1 MSEPPATGTLR
12 RSLGRW
18 DLTAIGVNQVIGGAI
33 FLMPSQVV
41 AAVGAWSPLA
51 FVLAGAASM
60 LVALAFAEVSSRF
73 DGTGGAYL
81 FTRTA
86 FGRFVGFEVGWMQWF
101 TRVTSHASVANGIA
115 LALGYYL
122 PAMASGAARA
132 LLLTGLFA
140 CFAWINVR
148 GIRQSALVVNTLTIG
163 KLIPLG
169 LFILLGLPHFPAA
182 FDAPLPAIGLADAS
196 GAALL
201 LIFVFGGFD
210 VVPVPSGEA
219 HDPRRHVPFAL
230 VTTIL
235 IVTVVMTAAQVVCMA
250 VVDDLARSTTPVAD
264 AAAMLAGPVGALII
278 GVGSIVSMLGNNAGQ
293 VLTGSRML
301 YAMAEHGDL
310 PALFARINPR
320 FRTPAVAIVF
330 TSVLAWVLALSGSF
344 AVLATT
350 SAVAR
355 LVTYSGT
362 AAATLALRRG
372 RPDVGPAHFR
382 APGGAAVPVLAILV
396 SLVILAG
403 ASRAQLFG
411 GAAALAAG
419 AALFLVSPARGE
431 GAREGHPG
439 DA

>member
-1 MSEPPATGTLR
+1 MAAPPASGTLR

-18 DLTAIGVNQVIGGAI
+18 DLTAIGINQVIGGAI

-41 AAVGAWSPLA
+41 AVIGGWSPMA
-51 FVLAGAASM
+51 FVLAGGASM

-115 LALGYYL
+115 LALGYYA
-122 PAMASGAARA
+122 PAMAGGAPRV
-132 LLLTGLFA
+132 LLLTVLFA
-140 CFAWINVR
+140 FFAWVNVR
-148 GIRQSALVVNTLTIG
+148 GIRLSALVVNTLTIG
-163 KLIPLG
+163 KLVPLG
-169 LFILLGLPHFPAA
+169 LFILVGLPHVPAA
-182 FDAPLPAIGLADAS
+182 FEGPLPAIGLADAS
-196 GAALL
+196 AAALL

-219 HDPRRHVPFAL
+219 SDPRRHVPFAL
-230 VTTIL
+230 VWTII
-235 IVTVVMTAAQVVCMA
+235 IVTVVMTAAQVVSMA
-250 VVDDLARSTTPVAD
+250 VVDDLARSATPVAD
-264 AAAMLAGPVGALII
+264 AAAVLAGAAGALVI

-301 YAMAEHGDL
+301 YAMAEQGDL
-310 PALFARINPR
+310 PGVFARIHPR
-320 FRTPAVAIVF
+320 FRTPALAIVF
-330 TSVLAWVLALSGSF
+330 TSVLAWVLAISGSF

-355 LVTYSGT
+355 LVAYTGT
-362 AAATLALRRG
+362 AASTLALRRE
-372 RPDVGPAHFR
+372 RPDVGPARFR
-382 APGGAAVPVLAILV
+382 APGGALIPILAILV

-403 ASRAQLFG
+403 ASRAQLLG
-411 GAAALAAG
+411 GAIALAAG
-419 AALFLVSPARGE
+419 AALFLVSPARR
-431 GAREGHPG
+431 AQ
-439 DA
+439 

>member
-1 MSEPPATGTLR
+1 MAAPPASGTLR

-18 DLTAIGVNQVIGGAI
+18 DLTAIGINQVIGGAI

-41 AAVGAWSPLA
+41 AVIGGWSPMA
-51 FVLAGAASM
+51 FVLAGGASM

-115 LALGYYL
+115 LALGYYA
-122 PAMASGAARA
+122 PAMAGGARRV
-132 LLLTGLFA
+132 LLLTALFA
-140 CFAWINVR
+140 FFAWVNVR
-148 GIRQSALVVNTLTIG
+148 GIRLSALVVNTLTIG
-163 KLIPLG
+163 KLVPLG
-169 LFILLGLPHFPAA
+169 LFILVGLPHVPAA
-182 FDAPLPAIGLADAS
+182 FEGPLPAIGLADAS
-196 GAALL
+196 AAALL

-219 HDPRRHVPFAL
+219 SDPRRHVPFAL
-230 VTTIL
+230 VWTII
-235 IVTVVMTAAQVVCMA
+235 IVTVVMTAAQVVSMA
-250 VVDDLARSTTPVAD
+250 VVDDLARSATPVAD
-264 AAAMLAGPVGALII
+264 AAAVLAGAAGALVI

-301 YAMAEHGDL
+301 YAMAEQGDL
-310 PALFARINPR
+310 PGVFARIHPR
-320 FRTPAVAIVF
+320 FRTPALAIVF
-330 TSVLAWVLALSGSF
+330 TSVLAWVLAISGSF

-355 LVTYSGT
+355 LVAYTGT
-362 AAATLALRRG
+362 AASTLALRRE
-372 RPDVGPAHFR
+372 RPDVGPARFR
-382 APGGAAVPVLAILV
+382 APGGALIPILAILV

-403 ASRAQLFG
+403 ASRAQLLG
-411 GAAALAAG
+411 GAIALAAG
-419 AALFLVSPARGE
+419 AALFLVSPARR
-431 GAREGHPG
+431 AQ
-439 DA
+439 

>member
-1 MSEPPATGTLR
+1 MAAPPASGTLR

-18 DLTAIGVNQVIGGAI
+18 DLTAIGINQVIGGAI

-41 AAVGAWSPLA
+41 AVIGGWSPMA
-51 FVLAGAASM
+51 FVLAGGASM

-115 LALGYYL
+115 LALGYYA
-122 PAMASGAARA
+122 PAMAGGARRV
-132 LLLTGLFA
+132 LLLTALFA
-140 CFAWINVR
+140 FFAWVNVR
-148 GIRQSALVVNTLTIG
+148 GIRLSALVVNTLTIG
-163 KLIPLG
+163 KLVPLG
-169 LFILLGLPHFPAA
+169 LFILVGLPHVPAA
-182 FDAPLPAIGLADAS
+182 FDGPLPAIGLADAS
-196 GAALL
+196 AAALL

-219 HDPRRHVPFAL
+219 SDPRRHVPFAL
-230 VTTIL
+230 VWTII
-235 IVTVVMTAAQVVCMA
+235 IVTVVMTAAQVVSMA
-250 VVDDLARSTTPVAD
+250 VVDDLARSATPVAD
-264 AAAMLAGPVGALII
+264 AAAVLAGAAGALVI

-301 YAMAEHGDL
+301 YAMAEQGDL
-310 PALFARINPR
+310 PGVFARIHPR
-320 FRTPAVAIVF
+320 FRTPALAIVF
-330 TSVLAWVLALSGSF
+330 TSVLAWVLAISGSF

-355 LVTYSGT
+355 LVAYTGT
-362 AAATLALRRG
+362 AASTLALRRE
-372 RPDVGPAHFR
+372 RPDVGPARFR
-382 APGGAAVPVLAILV
+382 APGGALIPILAILV

-403 ASRAQLFG
+403 ASRAQLLG
-411 GAAALAAG
+411 GAIALAAG
-419 AALFLVSPARGE
+419 AALFLVSPARR
-431 GAREGHPG
+431 AQ
-439 DA
+439 